1 VVLGTFCGTNP
12 TRVDTYAN
20 EATLIFR
27 SDNNA
32 QPNTGFIVRVNA
44 SVDGKYLKWVYSYDV
59 TLFGRINQDFINQNY
74 MMHDSVL

>member
-1 VVLGTFCGTNP
+1 MTEFDCGYKIIFADVVLGTFCGTNP

-44 SVDGKYLKWVYSYDV
+44 SVEGKYY
-59 TLFGRINQDFINQNY
+59 
-74 MMHDSVL
+74 